1 MQKYLKLNNSAA
13 IFSLLLVTG
22 CASHSDDA
30 KLEADMVV
38 LTQKMQ
44 ALNAEL
50 ITLKAKQAKEQQLK
64 EEQKLKAQ
72 LVKPTTADE

>member
-1 MQKYLKLNNSAA
+1 MQIYLKRFNSAA
-13 IFSLLLVTG
+13 ILSLLLVTG
-22 CASHSDDA
+22 CASHSDA

-50 ITLKAKQAKEQQLK
+50 IALKAKQVKEQQ
-64 EEQKLKAQ
+64 A
-72 LVKPTTADE
+72 KPTTAEQ